1 MKQIDCPHSLN
12 QLMRNYIKSNKKVRQ
27 RIRNSYYD
35 NDRGLRLE
43 LKIVKDSP
51 CLTFIITPY
60 ESVNEVEIF
69 YINQIIKRL
78 SNIYARLINQY
89 KFRYQTVFSVV
100 FDKQNELFI
109 DLNISHNLTQND
121 IDVIDNISPL
131 KHKIHDE
138 EMKNSSWQFNKINS
152 MTVYFYKDSNIF
164 FDVENI
170 DKRCSLQSMFDYIN
184 SEET

>member
-1 MKQIDCPHSLN
+1 MKQIDCPESLN
-12 QLMRNYIKSNKKVRQ
+12 QLMRNYIRSNKKVKQ
-27 RIRNSYYD
+27 RIKNSYFD

-43 LKIVKDSP
+43 LKNDKDSL
-51 CLTFIITPY
+51 CLTFVITPY
-60 ESVNEVEIF
+60 ESVYEVEVF
-69 YINQIIKRL
+69 FINHNIKHL

-89 KFRYQTVFSVV
+89 KFRYQTVFLAV

-109 DLNISHNLTQND
+109 GLNISHNLTQTD
-121 IDVIDNISPL
+121 IDKIDVISPL

-152 MTVYFYKDSNIF
+152 MTVYFYNDSNII

-170 DKRCSLQSMFDYIN
+170 DKRCFLQSIFDYKN
-184 SEET
+184 SGEI